1 MICLL
6 SVILFFSCSHSNN
19 QSHLAFDQ
27 VQYVEEFPQTFEIPS
42 SAGEEVKW
50 DLIDSKFIIY
60 DTLFIV
66 STVDKEGLWTF
77 LSTKD
82 YSPLGSFL
90 KQGEGPN
97 EFIFPPNAS
106 RFQIYKQGE
115 SLKGGIHDT
124 YKGFLYE
131 MDIYIRWIIKQMN
144 FVSMIF
150 KRY

>member
-1 MICLL
+1 MTAFIFYTLAMIG
-6 SVILFFSCSHSNN
+6 VIVI
-19 QSHLAFDQ
+19 A
-27 VQYVEEFPQTFEIPS
+27 YVVWKNS
-42 SAGEEVKW
+42 
-50 DLIDSKFIIY
+50 LIMAVNK
-60 DTLFIV
+60 
-66 STVDKEGLWTF
+66 KKGLWTF